1 MDISL
6 PMNIL
11 VTLDANYLF
20 CLNTMLT
27 SLLYSNPD
35 RTFRVYLMHS
45 SITEAQVSETRR
57 ILDGRGELIL
67 LKAEESGL
75 EDAPTTA
82 RYPKEIYYRI
92 FAARYLPGTL
102 DRVLYLDPDIIVN
115 GRLDDLYALSM
126 GNYYFAAASHV
137 GEFLSRFNQRR
148 LDMGDNDPYINSGV
162 MLMNLALLRAEQ
174 DENAVFR
181 FMQQHRRS
189 LLLPDQDVISGLYGS
204 RIYPLDPFRYNMTER
219 LYARHAPFEKGFD
232 LDWVRSNAVI
242 IHYCGRNKP
251 WKDNYIGQLS
261 VFYQETQA
269 RMGRQSPPSDEP

>member
-1 MDISL
+1 MDLSL

-20 CLNTMLT
+20 CLNTMLA
-27 SLLYSNPD
+27 SLLHSNPD
-35 RTFRVYLMHS
+35 RCFRVYLMHS
-45 SITEAQVSETRR
+45 SIAEAQVAETRR
-57 ILDGRGELIL
+57 ILGDRGELVL
-67 LKAEESGL
+67 LKADEAGL

-92 FAARYLPGTL
+92 FAARYLPEPL

-115 GRLDDLYALSM
+115 GRLDELYGLSM
-126 GNYYFAAASHV
+126 GSYYFAASSHV
-137 GEFLSRFNQRR
+137 GEFLSRLNQRR

-174 DENAVFR
+174 NEDDVFR
-181 FMQQHRRS
+181 FMRKHRRS

-219 LYARHAPFEKGFD
+219 LYARHAPFEKELN
-232 LDWVRSNAVI
+232 LDWVRENAVI

-251 WKDNYIGQLS
+251 WKDNYIGQLGI
-261 VFYQETQA
+261 FYHETLA
-269 RMGRQSPPSDEP
+269 RMASPSGK